1 MSSPDTEIVSKIA
14 KLVNTRRVREV
25 RLGHMRFVITGLEG
39 PFRLT
44 IESGIPIKLRSATP
58 IIIRIPSYRY
68 AEYEIQS
75 ERPYVFWR
83 ETIALE
89 AFVKQLRD
97 NMEKKILQFRSDN
110 QPNHDFQKSE
120 GSILPEVVSYRFLR
134 VVSKPIIMK
143 EERQQV
149 IGSLWDLEFMP
160 QTGIEAKNLG
170 FAVDC
175 GFGER
180 NALGFG
186 FMNISIVS

>member
-1 MSSPDTEIVSKIA
+1 
-14 KLVNTRRVREV
+14 
-25 RLGHMRFVITGLEG
+25 
-39 PFRLT
+39 
-44 IESGIPIKLRSATP
+44 
-58 IIIRIPSYRY
+58 
-68 AEYEIQS
+68 
-75 ERPYVFWR
+75 
-83 ETIALE
+83 
-89 AFVKQLRD
+89 
-97 NMEKKILQFRSDN
+97 MEKKILQFRSDH
-110 QPNHDFQKSE
+110 QPNRDFQKSE

-160 QTGIEAKNLG
+160 QTGIEAKNFE

-186 FMNISIVS
+186 FMNYAP